1 MIMYIIKHKDILN
14 LSYLFQNVLTED
26 IESERVMEEEYID
39 TNQKKENKPLESL
52 PMADRV
58 VEEEVWQVEGGRR
71 KGNLGINV

>member
-1 MIMYIIKHKDILN
+1 MIMYIIKHEEILN

-71 KGNLGINV
+71 KGNWGNNI